1 MNVWKQNKQFIVPMY
16 RHLISY
22 SVFSGSVFNT
32 PTIDLF
38 QYFYICNVN
47 VKKYYP
53 SSMADGYKLM
63 MYAPFWCSL
72 HIAINWLLINHVS
85 FIDDSGGKNK
95 KQGQNLPSHS
105 QEDVFSKEEGT
116 VWYHHLYTDPLFDTR

>member
-1 MNVWKQNKQFIVPMY
+1 MY

-63 MYAPFWCSL
+63 MYAPF
-72 HIAINWLLINHVS
+72 
-85 FIDDSGGKNK
+85 
-95 KQGQNLPSHS
+95 
-105 QEDVFSKEEGT
+105 
-116 VWYHHLYTDPLFDTR
+116 